1 VAQAIPLRDNDKE
14 IRLSFRGVERLHARD
29 RNDNLGKKVNREDIM
44 KIKEKIENHVA
55 VLSLSGKMM
64 GGPETTALHD
74 HVKGLIK
81 EGINKVVIDLAG
93 VKWINS
99 SGLGVLMATM
109 TTLKSADGQLKL
121 ANVTEKVESLLMIT
135 QLMRI
140 FETYATV
147 ERAVSSLT

>member
-1 VAQAIPLRDNDKE
+1 
-14 IRLSFRGVERLHARD
+14 
-29 RNDNLGKKVNREDIM
+29 M

-74 HVKGLIK
+74 HIRGLMND
-81 EGINKVVIDLAG
+81 GINKVVIDLHG

-99 SGLGVLMATM
+99 SGLGVLMAAM
-109 TTLKSADGQLKL
+109 TTLKNSEGQMKL

-140 FETYATV
+140 FETYDSID
-147 ERAVSSLT
+147 RAVSAMSEK

>member
-1 VAQAIPLRDNDKE
+1 
-14 IRLSFRGVERLHARD
+14 
-29 RNDNLGKKVNREDIM
+29 M

-55 VLSLSGKMM
+55 ILSLSGKMM

-74 HVKGLIK
+74 HIRGLMNDGVK
-81 EGINKVVIDLAG
+81 NVVIDLGG

-99 SGLGVLMATM
+99 SGLGVLMAAM
-109 TTLKSADGQLKL
+109 TTLKNADGQMKL

-140 FETYATV
+140 FQTYDSID
-147 ERAVSSLT
+147 RAVSAMSEN